1 VWFPVHFTPVEN
13 DCGQVGDLENNFLQ
27 CTRQKN
33 CQSIAMPVKKYL
45 ILDKFYP
52 TCKSKKNVTKAAAD
66 H

>member
-1 VWFPVHFTPVEN
+1 MI
-13 DCGQVGDLENNFLQ
+13 VGRLAIWKIIFNSGHDK
-27 CTRQKN
+27 KN
-33 CQSIAMPVKKYL
+33 CQSIAMPVKKYI